1 MADIDL
7 KLVEIENVFQ
17 SLTIQTIGG
26 SPIADVRISW
36 PTLGAP
42 AWQITDDVIFIEITE
57 KDHLYNKARE
67 VAIKTNDA
75 SSLVMQTSY
84 TRVISVHWIF
94 YGPNSFDNAQKVRDA
109 LFYEYPFRD
118 TLTNNHIYM
127 VPDIPAPNRRPEKF
141 MSQWWE
147 RVDMEVLF
155 NELVIKE
162 IIVPSVETIE
172 VVVSDSDNNQIADIN
187 IS

>member
-1 MADIDL
+1 
-7 KLVEIENVFQ
+7 
-17 SLTIQTIGG
+17 
-26 SPIADVRISW
+26 
-36 PTLGAP
+36 
-42 AWQITDDVIFIEITE
+42 
-57 KDHLYNKARE
+57 
-67 VAIKTNDA
+67 
-75 SSLVMQTSY
+75 
-84 TRVISVHWIF
+84 
-94 YGPNSFDNAQKVRDA
+94 
-109 LFYEYPFRD
+109 
-118 TLTNNHIYM
+118 M